1 MSKLKLGISRN
12 VEGGLSRRTGSFT
25 KKFLAV
31 TGSTALIVG
40 GASSVLIGASAAS
53 ATTLVSASYTVGSK
67 VTAVTYSQSS
77 TTGGASSVN
86 TLGFTATDGVAAG
99 SAITLTLTS
108 GTAGVAP
115 FSGAGPS
122 SVIITSGGNSVVVS
136 TADIVYTAATNLVTA
151 STLAVTLP
159 TGFSVASGASVTL
172 QFTATNTLPGAS
184 TTFTPSVTT
193 VNDPVVTSGTS
204 YTLSVPAST
213 AITTSLSN
221 SLNGASA
228 NLTIGNMYLYDS
240 TTPAASFPSSTSFTG
255 TLQLTYANG
264 TLPTSASAYAVSYT
278 NPTTNVATTVPA
290 ADYSVTGGGTSP
302 AQIVISAGYQI
313 PKGEV
318 VSITVTG
325 VINPSTGS
333 SVTPSIAASDTN
345 TTAQT
350 WVVASSSTGTAAG
363 TVNPLSLGSPTSVS
377 GLTIT
382 PASTAAAATT
392 SYAFNFKAT
401 STLTNGSVNVT
412 LASGTT
418 VSNTG
423 AFVVDNTTGQTLSA
437 TVTPGTGTA
446 TNTGTVAITGTVNA
460 GDNVSITLLGVTN
473 PSTGGADSGSV
484 STTTDSVAVSASYTI
499 AAPTSTT
506 LSPVVSLSS
515 SAAGVT
521 STYTI
526 TNIVSAAAYAKG
538 STTGQIDLY
547 FTTGTGLPLAPSDY
561 TITDLTNSSGSG
573 APATVTADT
582 TIANYSGV
590 DLTVANPIAQN
601 DQLKIVISGVI
612 NPSGGTYTAQ
622 FAGVNAASQAV
633 SAFPS
638 AGMSYPNGAFVQSG
652 SQIDVI
658 AGGYGFGIPSA
669 SVYSQIAANDAA
681 TVVDGSFPTATAPRA
696 GTLIQVA
703 GSAGIWVVGT
713 DGKLYQFSTPA
724 QFLGD
729 GYSPNQVVTV
739 PSAGGL
745 TVGTGTP
752 PSAATT
758 MADGSVQNFGGTFY
772 VFDGG
777 QAFGIPNLADAN
789 SIIAATG
796 ATPIVGSGS
805 APMAG
810 TIANGSVLEVLG
822 STNVYVTSG
831 GTAYLATGTNL
842 TTNGYTTMYAVP
854 VPSLGSMPTM

>member
-1 MSKLKLGISRN
+1 MSKLKLGISRD

-53 ATTLVSASYTVGSK
+53 ATTLVLASYTVGSK

-115 FSGAGPS
+115 FSAGPS

-228 NLTIGNMYLYDS
+228 NLTIGNMYLYNS
-240 TTPAASFPSSTSFTG
+240 AAQTASFPSSSSNTG
-255 TLQLTYANG
+255 TLKLTYPNG

-278 NPTTNVATTVPA
+278 NPNTNVATTVPA
-290 ADYSVTGGGTSP
+290 ADYSVTGGNASP
-302 AQIVISAGYQI
+302 ALIAISGTQI
-313 PKGEV
+313 PNGDV

-333 SVTPSIAASDTN
+333 SVQPSITASDTSTN
-345 TTAQT
+345 GSN
-350 WVVASSSTGTAAG
+350 WVVASSPTGTG
-363 TVNPLSLGSPTSVS
+363 VTVNPLSLGSPTSVS

-392 SYAFNFKAT
+392 SYTFNFKAT
-401 STLTNGSVNVT
+401 SALTASDSVNVT

-418 VSNTG
+418 VSNTS
-423 AFVVDNTTGQTLSA
+423 AFVVDNTTGTTLTAA

-484 STTTDSVAVSASYTI
+484 STTTDSVAASASYTI
-499 AAPTSTT
+499 AAPTSTI

-573 APATVTADT
+573 APATVTADNSIT
-582 TIANYSGV
+582 NYSGV

-729 GYSPNQVVTV
+729 GYSPKQVVTV